1 MRTESKLFLL
11 ATLVLLSSV
20 AGSLDV
26 RATGPVQICGM
37 VLGKNLQ
44 GDLRPIGF
52 ANVTAVAG
60 IAKITQPTFDG
71 SYCMFLL
78 PGTYSLTAAS
88 PGYISKTIQV
98 AVTGGELNGIDFNLD
113 PSGAPIPEFPLVP
126 LPLLAALALFIVVT
140 RLRRRT
146 L

>member
-1 MRTESKLFLL
+1 MRTESRLFL
-11 ATLVLLSSV
+11 ATLLLLPFL
-20 AGSLDV
+20 AGNWEV
-26 RATGPVQICGM
+26 GAAGPVSVCGL

-71 SYCMFLL
+71 SYCMFLP

-88 PGYISKTIQV
+88 PGYISKTIAL
-98 AVTGGELNGIDFNLD
+98 AVTGGELNGIDFTLD